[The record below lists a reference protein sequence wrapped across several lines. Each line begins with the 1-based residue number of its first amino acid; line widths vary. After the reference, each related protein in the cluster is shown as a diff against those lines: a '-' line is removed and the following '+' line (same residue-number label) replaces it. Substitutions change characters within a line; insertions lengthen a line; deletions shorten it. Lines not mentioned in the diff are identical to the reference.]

1 MTGLLDVLPLR
12 LASQLHDFQKET
24 LRFAVERKGNIFIA
38 DETGLGKTVQALSVA
53 FMYRPEPLLVIC
65 PAVLCLQWKREVEY
79 WYDPYILKS
88 DIGIVT
94 GSGDYSR
101 FTIVICSYTRLH
113 HLKYVAGVV
122 VVDESHFLKNG
133 ARVKR
138 FEAVRR
144 FTGPASHVILLSATP
159 LTSRLISEVGNQ
171 ISIFGME
178 LQGKPTNM
186 IQRWD
191 MKAKLL
197 GVIKKRYAI
206 PVNLCGID
214 PGSGRSRNTEIARLK
229 TVAFC
234 DGEFLRTAD
243 RMVVFY
249 THNKVADEFKRRF
262 ECIHISGSTSLDDRE
277 SSIERF
283 ADSPSVKYL
292 LLQIRVGGTGLN
304 LSFCNRVLFLE
315 LDYNPTVLLQ
325 AEDRVYRIGQK
336 EDCFCYYVIT
346 TDPAL
351 PDTASFSRLVGEKLD
366 FIVDEAY
373 GPSNQLGLGKVL
385 LQPSTGTVCLE

>member
-1 MTGLLDVLPLR
+1 MIDLLDVLPLR
-12 LASQLHDFQKET
+12 LACQLHDFQKET
-24 LRFAVERKGNIFIA
+24 LRFAVERNGNIFIA

-79 WYDPYILKS
+79 WYDPYILSS
-88 DIGIVT
+88 DITVVKGPR
-94 GSGDYSR
+94 DYSGSK
-101 FTIVICSYTRLH
+101 IVICSYTRLH
-113 HLKYVAGVV
+113 HLEFSAGVV

-133 ARVKR
+133 SRVKR
-138 FEAVRR
+138 FEAVTR
-144 FTGPASHVILLSATP
+144 FTRLANHVILLSATP

-197 GVIKKRYAI
+197 GVCKKRYAL
-206 PVNLCGID
+206 PVQLSGVEH
-214 PGSGRSRNTEIARLK
+214 GSGRSRNVEVARLK

-234 DGEFLRTAD
+234 DGDFLKATQ

-249 THNKVADEFKRRF
+249 THNKVAEEFKQRF
-262 ECIHISGSTSLDDRE
+262 ECIHISGSTSLEDRD
-277 SSIERF
+277 SWIKRF
-283 ADSPSVKYL
+283 ADSSNIRYL
-292 LLQIRVGGTGLN
+292 LIQIRVGGTGLN
-304 LSFCNRVLFLE
+304 LSFCNQVLFLE

-325 AEDRVYRIGQK
+325 AEDRVYRIGQTK
-336 EDCFCYYVIT
+336 DCFCYYVIT

-351 PDTASFSRLVGEKLD
+351 PDTASFGRLVGEKLD
-366 FIVDEAY
+366 FIVDQSY
-373 GPSNQLGLGKVL
+373 GPSNQLGLGRVL
-385 LQPSTGTVCLE
+385 SHGPT